1 MQAPVISHVPVR
13 RPGCHRDS
21 NITNSS
27 AVLDFGVP
35 SQNHSGVHQKPLLP
49 MSVLLGG
56 PLLLRAPAA
65 AGRSCGSVRMD
76 AAHRPSTRRVVGA
89 HASPACRIH
98 LFEPIPHYRVSALRF
113 SQCPKG
119 RDPMG
124 GRPHATPDSESSRS
138 ACSKVLPLSQGRSS
152 SPSRKCSTDPP
163 SSATKPSTILRAAV
177 VAERPPAT
185 ELPEVRRDA
194 LRGRHPRHER
204 PSHQAPAVP
213 QASLALE
220 LDRRRQHGRLSRS
233 SLSFEEVHR
242 YIGVYCR

>member
-1 MQAPVISHVPVR
+1 
-13 RPGCHRDS
+13 
-21 NITNSS
+21 
-27 AVLDFGVP
+27 
-35 SQNHSGVHQKPLLP
+35 

-124 GRPHATPDSESSRS
+124 DGPM
-138 ACSKVLPLSQGRSS
+138 PLRI
-152 SPSRKCSTDPP
+152 PT
-163 SSATKPSTILRAAV
+163 LRAAH
-177 VAERPPAT
+177 ALRSYHCRRAARHRLLGNALQTRHRQPQNHPPSFEQRSWLSDRQRLSCQRYAATRFAADTRATSALLTRHLRCSATGQPCPRAGPPPPA
-185 ELPEVRRDA
+185 R
-194 LRGRHPRHER
+194 
-204 PSHQAPAVP
+204 
-213 QASLALE
+213 AS
-220 LDRRRQHGRLSRS
+220 
-233 SLSFEEVHR
+233 V
-242 YIGVYCR
+242 